1 MYNCKSLVLMEHD
14 WIKVSI
20 RGNMCFIVL
29 RLKVHTTSSNEMK
42 TQSCCHRYLIHHK
55 RLLSYIVVAAVEG
68 RCWSALNLH
77 TRIEKSC
84 LIHIVT
90 HNIVVLRIQSLFET
104 STQNIQKWFM
114 WFLSGVCPDS
124 TIRQSLENGTSNVS
138 FPKPCFWR
146 QWHYTPEWYHLP
158 LQVQF
163 RPQKS
168 WISFWSLK
176 NNNKLIKVTTALLK
190 PPESICLCTFS
201 GYMYILCCFIFTLHY
216 LLLFINN
223 NISPIN
229 WEQTVINTKKRH
241 WMAVFFA
248 LNDIIIS
255 VLERDAIFWG

>member
-29 RLKVHTTSSNEMK
+29 SLKVHTTSSNEMK

-55 RLLSYIVVAAVEG
+55 RLLSYIVVAALEG

-114 WFLSGVCPDS
+114 WFLSGVCVRTQPSDKAWKMAHHMS
-124 TIRQSLENGTSNVS
+124 LSPSPASGDRDITHQSGTIYHFKFSLDHKN
-138 FPKPCFWR
+138 
-146 QWHYTPEWYHLP
+146 PEFH
-158 LQVQF
+158 F
-163 RPQKS
+163 
-168 WISFWSLK
+168 
-176 NNNKLIKVTTALLK
+176 
-190 PPESICLCTFS
+190 
-201 GYMYILCCFIFTLHY
+201 G
-216 LLLFINN
+216 
-223 NISPIN
+223 
-229 WEQTVINTKKRH
+229 H
-241 WMAVFFA
+241 WK
-248 LNDIIIS
+248 IIIN
-255 VLERDAIFWG
+255 